1 MTCSGMAHRAGPN
14 TAEIVRP
21 AGLWTWAGAVLLA
34 GMALLGGCDGGGG
47 GDDRNPPPAAVLP
60 AVATQPTA
68 QTVDAG
74 QPAVFTVTL
83 SAGTQPVSYQWLR
96 NGTAIAGATS
106 ASYTLAATALADDG
120 ARFQVQLSNA
130 AGNVTSAN
138 ALLNVRPPPAPP
150 AMQTAPQALT
160 VNEGQSASFTVAATS
175 NAGELR
181 YQWLRGTEPIAGA
194 TAASYTLAA
203 AAPGDD
209 GTLFSVQVSNTVGLV
224 QTPGVA
230 LSVVV
235 LPRISAQPT
244 PAALVVGRTAT
255 FTVAATGTGPLQY
268 QWQRNGVAVAGAT
281 AASVTTPALT
291 LADNGSEWRVVVSN
305 AAGSA
310 TSDTARLSV
319 SEPPVAPS
327 ISAQPADASALSGR
341 SVRFTVAATGT
352 APLAYQWLR
361 NGVAIDGATQASHD
375 TPALPFTDNGVV
387 YSVRVSNVA
396 GTANSRDAL
405 LRVTPRAVQVSAG
418 GSTVSARLEDGS
430 VRTWGWR
437 DYGGDGQRDTSGT
450 RQGLNITALNT
461 DGTRLTT
468 AQVSSGSSHTA
479 GLKADGTVWSWG
491 DNFYGQMGTGFRD
504 GTRAG
509 QLFPLP
515 LRDTS
520 GNVLTGWVE
529 VSAGWGHTLARR
541 NDGTVWGWG
550 YALSA
555 QLGNNYD
562 VNARPAPPN
571 EYLNPVQTLGP
582 GRVPLSGIAKIA
594 ARESTNM
601 ALATDGAVW
610 IWGSGSRGRLGDGA
624 RNTGAIVA
632 QRLTNSVGIPIAN
645 VTRVAVGYD
654 VGFVLRS
661 DGTAL
666 CWGANDYG
674 QCPSG
679 GAGERLWPTLV
690 QDAAGNPFGRIA
702 DIAAGQEVTAFLR
715 TDGTV
720 WMAGRNV
727 SGVLADPGLALSAVP
742 VQVRLADGSPLTGVV
757 QIALFDRTV
766 FVLRDDGSLWGWGV
780 TTWGQLGIT
789 NASGGLVATPVRV
802 GYGD

>member
-1 MTCSGMAHRAGPN
+1 MTCSGMAHGARPPVADQARA
-14 TAEIVRP
+14 ARAFRWV
-21 AGLWTWAGAVLLA
+21 GAVLLA
-34 GMALLGGCDGGGG
+34 GLALLAGCGGGSS
-47 GDDRNPPPAAVLP
+47 DNTSNPPAAPVLP
-60 AVATQPTA
+60 AVATQPAA
-68 QTVDAG
+68 QSVDAG
-74 QPAVFTVTL
+74 QPASFAVTL
-83 SAGTQPVSYQWLR
+83 SAGTEPVRYQWLR
-96 NGTAIAGATS
+96 NGTVITGATS
-106 ASYTLAATALADDG
+106 ASYTIASTVLADDG

-130 AGNVTSAN
+130 AGNVTSAE
-138 ALLNVRPPPAPP
+138 ARLTVRPPPAAP
-150 AMQTAPQALT
+150 ALQTVPQAVT
-160 VNEGQSASFTVAATS
+160 VNEGQSASFSVAATS

-181 YQWLRGTEPIAGA
+181 YQWLRGTEPIVGA
-194 TAASYTLAA
+194 IGASYTLAA
-203 AAPGDD
+203 AAPADD
-209 GTLFSVQVSNTVGLV
+209 GALFSVQVSNSIGMV
-224 QTPGVA
+224 QTPAVA
-230 LSVVV
+230 LGVVV

-244 PAALVVGRTAT
+244 PAALVVGQTAS

-268 QWQRNGVAVAGAT
+268 QWQRNGSPVAGAT

-305 AAGSA
+305 AAGSV
-310 TSDTARLSV
+310 TSNAARLSV
-319 SEPPVAPS
+319 SEPAVAPA
-327 ISAQPADASALSGR
+327 ITAQPADASVLSGR

-361 NGVAIDGATQASHD
+361 NGVAIDGATQADYD
-375 TPALPFTDNGVV
+375 TPVLPYTDNGVV

-396 GTANSRDAL
+396 GSATSRSAL
-405 LRVTPRAVQVSAG
+405 LRVTPRAVQVSTG
-418 GSTVSARLEDGS
+418 GYTVSARLEDGS

-437 DYGGDGQRDTSGT
+437 DYAGDGLRDTSGT
-450 RQGLNITALNT
+450 RQGLNLAALNT
-461 DGTRLTT
+461 DGTRLASLT
-468 AQVSSGSSHTA
+468 QVSSGNDYTTS
-479 GLKADGTVWSWG
+479 LKADGTIWSWG
-491 DNFYGQMGTGFRD
+491 GNTYGQIGRGFASS
-504 GTRAG
+504 TVTE
-509 QLFPLP
+509 LFPQP
-515 LRDTS
+515 LRDAGGT
-520 GNVLTGWVE
+520 VLGSWVE
-529 VSAGWGHTLARR
+529 VSAGWGHVLARR
-541 NDGTVWGWG
+541 SDGTAWGWG
-550 YALSA
+550 YALSGR
-555 QLGNNYD
+555 LGNNNSGSTGLTQF
-562 VNARPAPPN
+562 V
-571 EYLNPVQTLGP
+571 NPVQVLGP
-582 GRVPLSGIAKIA
+582 GNVPLSGLARIA

-610 IWGSGSRGRLGDGA
+610 IWGSGSRGRLGDGQ
-624 RNTGAIVA
+624 RNTTALVA
-632 QRLTNSVGIPIAN
+632 QRLTDSFGSAIAN
-645 VTRVAVGYD
+645 VARVAVGYD

-727 SGVLADPGLALSAVP
+727 SGVLADPALATSAVP

-766 FVLRDDGSLWGWGV
+766 IVLRDDGSLWGWGV

-789 NASGGLVATPVRV
+789 NAPGGFVATPVRV

>member
-375 TPALPFTDNGVV
+375 TPALPDRKSVV
-387 YSVRVSNVA
+387 
-396 GTANSRDAL
+396 
-405 LRVTPRAVQVSAG
+405 
-418 GSTVSARLEDGS
+418 
-430 VRTWGWR
+430 
-437 DYGGDGQRDTSGT
+437 
-450 RQGLNITALNT
+450 
-461 DGTRLTT
+461 
-468 AQVSSGSSHTA
+468 
-479 GLKADGTVWSWG
+479 
-491 DNFYGQMGTGFRD
+491 
-504 GTRAG
+504 
-509 QLFPLP
+509 
-515 LRDTS
+515 
-520 GNVLTGWVE
+520 
-529 VSAGWGHTLARR
+529 
-541 NDGTVWGWG
+541 
-550 YALSA
+550 
-555 QLGNNYD
+555 
-562 VNARPAPPN
+562 
-571 EYLNPVQTLGP
+571 
-582 GRVPLSGIAKIA
+582 
-594 ARESTNM
+594 
-601 ALATDGAVW
+601 
-610 IWGSGSRGRLGDGA
+610 
-624 RNTGAIVA
+624 
-632 QRLTNSVGIPIAN
+632 
-645 VTRVAVGYD
+645 
-654 VGFVLRS
+654 
-661 DGTAL
+661 
-666 CWGANDYG
+666 
-674 QCPSG
+674 
-679 GAGERLWPTLV
+679 
-690 QDAAGNPFGRIA
+690 
-702 DIAAGQEVTAFLR
+702 
-715 TDGTV
+715 
-720 WMAGRNV
+720 
-727 SGVLADPGLALSAVP
+727 
-742 VQVRLADGSPLTGVV
+742 
-757 QIALFDRTV
+757 
-766 FVLRDDGSLWGWGV
+766 
-780 TTWGQLGIT
+780 
-789 NASGGLVATPVRV
+789 
-802 GYGD
+802 

>member
-1 MTCSGMAHRAGPN
+1 
-14 TAEIVRP
+14 V
-21 AGLWTWAGAVLLA
+21 
-34 GMALLGGCDGGGG
+34 
-47 GDDRNPPPAAVLP
+47 
-60 AVATQPTA
+60 
-68 QTVDAG
+68 
-74 QPAVFTVTL
+74 
-83 SAGTQPVSYQWLR
+83 
-96 NGTAIAGATS
+96 
-106 ASYTLAATALADDG
+106 
-120 ARFQVQLSNA
+120 
-130 AGNVTSAN
+130 
-138 ALLNVRPPPAPP
+138 
-150 AMQTAPQALT
+150 
-160 VNEGQSASFTVAATS
+160 
-175 NAGELR
+175 
-181 YQWLRGTEPIAGA
+181 
-194 TAASYTLAA
+194 
-203 AAPGDD
+203 
-209 GTLFSVQVSNTVGLV
+209 
-224 QTPGVA
+224 
-230 LSVVV
+230 
-235 LPRISAQPT
+235 
-244 PAALVVGRTAT
+244 
-255 FTVAATGTGPLQY
+255 
-268 QWQRNGVAVAGAT
+268 
-281 AASVTTPALT
+281 
-291 LADNGSEWRVVVSN
+291 
-305 AAGSA
+305 
-310 TSDTARLSV
+310 
-319 SEPPVAPS
+319 
-327 ISAQPADASALSGR
+327 
-341 SVRFTVAATGT
+341 
-352 APLAYQWLR
+352 
-361 NGVAIDGATQASHD
+361 
-375 TPALPFTDNGVV
+375 
-387 YSVRVSNVA
+387 
-396 GTANSRDAL
+396 
-405 LRVTPRAVQVSAG
+405 
-418 GSTVSARLEDGS
+418 
-430 VRTWGWR
+430 
-437 DYGGDGQRDTSGT
+437 
-450 RQGLNITALNT
+450 
-461 DGTRLTT
+461 
-468 AQVSSGSSHTA
+468 
-479 GLKADGTVWSWG
+479 
-491 DNFYGQMGTGFRD
+491 
-504 GTRAG
+504 
-509 QLFPLP
+509 
-515 LRDTS
+515 RDTS